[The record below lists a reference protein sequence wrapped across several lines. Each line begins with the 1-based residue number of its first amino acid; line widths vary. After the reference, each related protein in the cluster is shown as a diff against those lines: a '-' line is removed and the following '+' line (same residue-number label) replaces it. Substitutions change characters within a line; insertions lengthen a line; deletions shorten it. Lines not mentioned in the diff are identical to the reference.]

1 MTTVINK
8 TNYSSCIL
16 AVEADLLNVNGVFA
30 KTDVAGRESFGPVSR
45 TSNLSH
51 LPRSCISCL
60 TISQSTAASSRRHS
74 AKPLQGNCRGGRWAC
89 TPIYTLISSQ
99 RTSTLNEGM
108 HKAQDRDSV
117 STTSS
122 CLFCLGRLLLVHFSS
137 THSTGWKWPLPKIIT
152 KTELLTSTKFNIL
165 ASLLA
170 RKALKSKLSQKS
182 AFIKSPKF
190 RVGAL
195 YCWEPIL
202 IQIEKNN

>member
-1 MTTVINK
+1 M
-8 TNYSSCIL
+8 
-16 AVEADLLNVNGVFA
+16 
-30 KTDVAGRESFGPVSR
+30 
-45 TSNLSH
+45 
-51 LPRSCISCL
+51 
-60 TISQSTAASSRRHS
+60 
-74 AKPLQGNCRGGRWAC
+74 
-89 TPIYTLISSQ
+89 
-99 RTSTLNEGM
+99 LNESM
-108 HKAQDRDSV
+108 HKAQDCDSV

-122 CLFCLGRLLLVHFSS
+122 CSFCLGKLHLVHFFFP
-137 THSTGWKWPLPKIIT
+137 THSTGWKWPVPKRIT